1 MRARESSLAT
11 LPLGGLGFASA
22 GSLEAELAER
32 GRRIV
37 ERTRPTGRDP
47 GSDSEE
53 DFVPGALD
61 TETLRAMGLI
71 AGAASPV
78 APAYAVVVP
87 APPPPPPPPDEAR
100 RLAADPS
107 IDLREA
113 YRREQASRAPAVA
126 APAVD
131 EDSDDSDD
139 APLESLITVRR
150 RDDSSDDD

>member
-1 MRARESSLAT
+1 M
-11 LPLGGLGFASA
+11 
-22 GSLEAELAER
+22 
-32 GRRIV
+32 
-37 ERTRPTGRDP
+37 
-47 GSDSEE
+47 
-53 DFVPGALD
+53 PGALD

-78 APAYAVVVP
+78 APAYAVEIP
-87 APPPPPPPPDEAR
+87 APPPPDAATEAR

-113 YRREQASRAPAVA
+113 YRREQASQAPAVA
-126 APAVD
+126 APAEEAED
-131 EDSDDSDD
+131 EDSDSDD

>member
-1 MRARESSLAT
+1 MAIRRRDVAETNSLACR
-11 LPLGGLGFASA
+11 FKN
-22 GSLEAELAER
+22 
-32 GRRIV
+32 
-37 ERTRPTGRDP
+37 
-47 GSDSEE
+47 
-53 DFVPGALD
+53 
-61 TETLRAMGLI
+61 
-71 AGAASPV
+71 
-78 APAYAVVVP
+78 
-87 APPPPPPPPDEAR
+87 EAR
-100 RLAADPS
+100 RLTDDEILAKRAEFLKEKAAREAYRRSRPFAAADPP